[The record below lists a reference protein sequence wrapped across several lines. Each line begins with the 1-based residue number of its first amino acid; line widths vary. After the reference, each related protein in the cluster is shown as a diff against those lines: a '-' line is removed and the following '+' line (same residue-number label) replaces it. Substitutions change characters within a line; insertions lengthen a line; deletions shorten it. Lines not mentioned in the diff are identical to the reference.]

1 VAQVCEVILSASTTV
16 RPAEKTRVL
25 PAILWG
31 GLLAGVLDITVAF
44 IRWGKPARILQGIA
58 SGVLGPAAFRG
69 GMATV
74 ALGAALHFSIAL
86 SAAAVYYATS
96 RKLAFL
102 RQRAVV
108 WGLFYG
114 IAVYMFMSWIVVPLS
129 AFPNSKPPFSL
140 TSLVLSLLT
149 HMFCVGL
156 PIALVT
162 RRYS

>member
-1 VAQVCEVILSASTTV
+1 MSATSTV
-16 RPAEKTRVL
+16 LPVEKNRAL
-25 PAILWG
+25 PAIFWG
-31 GLLAGVLDITVAF
+31 GIIAGILDITVAF

-58 SGVLGPAAFRG
+58 SGLLGPTAFQG
-69 GMATV
+69 GAATV

-86 SAAAVYYATS
+86 SAAAVYYVAS
-96 RKLAFL
+96 RKLLFL
-102 RQRAVV
+102 RQRAVL

-129 AFPNSKPPFSL
+129 ASPKSNAPFSITAL
-140 TSLVLSLLT
+140 ALSLLT

-156 PIALVT
+156 PIALAN